1 MLKFHINKL
10 LAVRENQEFMPQFKL
25 TMVCN
30 PLLGYLTEIII
41 VVGLDILFIL
51 HTGFQATFLRFS
63 LLRTRPLV
71 LRLLCALCDP
81 PALDTN
87 LNPDEPRREFAG
99 AARCLSLQL
108 RKRSSLCLQLAPRLQ
123 EI

>member
-1 MLKFHINKL
+1 
-10 LAVRENQEFMPQFKL
+10 
-25 TMVCN
+25 MVCN

-51 HTGFQATFLRFS
+51 RTGFQATFLRFS
-63 LLRTRPLV
+63 LPRTRLLA
-71 LRLLCALCDP
+71 LRLLCASCDP
-81 PALDTN
+81 PALDVN

-99 AARCLSLQL
+99 AARCPNLQR
-108 RKRSSLCLQLAPRLQ
+108 RKLGSLCLQLALRLQ